1 MRVQLAAASGACEPE
16 GWEGVKLML
25 KSLLRR
31 IGAVVGLSM
40 LVGAV
45 PSEARAPHVARPAL
59 WEVSD
64 PDTTIYLFGTI
75 HLLPK
80 NYQWRSAKFDQA
92 LASAQE
98 LVVETIVDDKNP
110 QKLMQ
115 AMASLGFANN
125 LPPLIE
131 RLPPAKRPALAAA
144 IKKSGMPPHALDKM
158 KTWTA
163 SVILLGNKFREMGLS
178 GGVEGVLRND
188 FLTKGKP
195 IGELE
200 TNIEQLGYFDGLPE
214 TAQRSLLEG
223 AIDDKESMSSELGG
237 MLKAW
242 SSGDVNGI
250 AQTFDRDLSGN
261 PELQQALIHQRNSN
275 WSKWIEKR
283 LNQPGAVLVAVGAGH
298 LAGKD
303 SVLEMLKN
311 DGYKVRRLQ

>member
-1 MRVQLAAASGACEPE
+1 
-16 GWEGVKLML
+16 ML

-31 IGAVVGLSM
+31 IGAALGLS
-40 LVGAV
+40 LLIGAL
-45 PSEARAPHVARPAL
+45 PAESRAPQAAHPAL

-80 NYQWRSAKFDQA
+80 DYQWRTAKLDDA
-92 LASAQE
+92 MASAQE
-98 LVVETIVDDKNP
+98 LIVETIVDDKNP

-115 AMASLGFANN
+115 AMASIGFANN
-125 LPPLIE
+125 LPPLAE
-131 RLPPAKRPALAAA
+131 RLPASKRPALEAA
-144 IKKSGMPPHALDKM
+144 IKKSGMPPQALDKM

-163 SVILLGNKFREMGLS
+163 SIVLIGTKFKEMGLS

-188 FLTKGKP
+188 FSTNGKTV
-195 IGELE
+195 GELE
-200 TNIEQLGYFDGLPE
+200 SNIEQLSYFDKLPE
-214 TAQRSLLEG
+214 SAQQALLEG
-223 AIDDKESMSSELGG
+223 AIDDKDSMDSELAG

-250 AQTFDRDLSGN
+250 AKTFDRDLSGT
-261 PELQQALIHQRNSN
+261 PELQKALIHQRNAN
-275 WSKWIEKR
+275 WSRWIEQR
-283 LNQPGAVLVAVGAGH
+283 LGRPGSVLIAVGAGH

-303 SVLEMLKN
+303 SVLEMLKR